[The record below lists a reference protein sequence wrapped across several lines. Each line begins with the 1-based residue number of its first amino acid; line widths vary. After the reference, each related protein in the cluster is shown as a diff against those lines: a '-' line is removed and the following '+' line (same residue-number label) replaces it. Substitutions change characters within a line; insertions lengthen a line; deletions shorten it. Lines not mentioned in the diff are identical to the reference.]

1 MLKPNQKAKPTIKEV
16 IVVEGKTDTN
26 RLNQLF
32 NAITIETNGSD
43 LKPQTIN
50 LIKQAS
56 IKSGVILFLD
66 PDYQG
71 EKIRKQIIK
80 HLDRYSEA
88 FITNENWKTIKHGV
102 NEASD
107 LAIIKA
113 LKNKITYDKNINQSL
128 KWNEYLLLNLNNYEK
143 RLTLTNKLKISYANH
158 KQLFKR
164 LNMLQLTYND
174 LLKLINH
181 E

>member
-1 MLKPNQKAKPTIKEV
+1 MLKKQRNKPTIKEV
-16 IVVEGKTDTN
+16 VVVEGKTDTN

-32 NAITIETNGSD
+32 NVVTIETNGSD

-56 IKSGVILFLD
+56 NKSGVILFLD

-71 EKIRKQIIK
+71 EKIRKQIIS
-80 HLDRYSEA
+80 HLDHYTEA
-88 FITNENWKTIKHGV
+88 FITNESWKTIKHGV

-107 LAIIKA
+107 LAIINA
-113 LKNKITYDKNINQSL
+113 LKNKITYDTKIKQSL
-128 KWNEYLLLNLNNYEK
+128 TWSEYLKLNLNTYQK
-143 RLTLTNKLKISYANH
+143 RFNLANKLKISYANH

-164 LNMLQLTYND
+164 LNMLELTYNE
-174 LLKLINH
+174 LIKLIDH